1 MSPLTGHSSRVESVS
16 WNIDGTKL
24 ASGGDK
30 TVRIWA
36 VGSAGT
42 FECQSTLRGQSDRSD
57 FFFFSF
63 FFNFVVFPFPEFLL
77 VLTRRI
83 TKRRVFSVPWG
94 FDGTI
99 ASGSQD
105 KTIKIWNTNTGQC
118 VSDSD
123 SSSEM

>member
-83 TKRRVFSVPWG
+83 TNAGCSLFHG
-94 FDGTI
+94 
-99 ASGSQD
+99 
-105 KTIKIWNTNTGQC
+105 
-118 VSDSD
+118 VSTVQ
-123 SSSEM
+123 